1 LIFESTRNFS
11 QSEIQPVFRSFE
23 KFLVNPNLYA
33 IIPPPGEKCGLDT
46 SVSRILSGEA
56 NIVSRRRSLAMH
68 TSAGTACTADERRTE
83 TEDIS
88 NPAKKS
94 AWP

>member
-33 IIPPPGEKCGLDT
+33 IITPPGEKCGLDAIKIRGLGYIGL
-46 SVSRILSGEA
+46 VA
-56 NIVSRRRSLAMH
+56 Y
-68 TSAGTACTADERRTE
+68 
-83 TEDIS
+83 
-88 NPAKKS
+88 
-94 AWP
+94 W